1 MSETAPNGSA
11 LIAVARFKFFVA
23 NTLGVLKRTAADG
36 CAEDVTCPVSAFS
49 AVQATALG
57 AASAYEFIFA
67 FGTASTGRLCR
78 QVRVLLAKEPFKVR
92 KPARLERRNPTAR
105 SSRLLSL
112 AGSNRIGGDGRGT
125 TPSITRGSRPRNR
138 GRRREDTRARAVQRV
153 RTGRRSLLLL
163 RGSSFS
169 LRVSPVVACFAAE
182 ETSLFLRHL
191 WTFCLNPPLV
201 LERLNWPNSHH
212 GASAPMI
219 ISRLPWFVLPLSILN
234 QSYQERDHNEHQ
246 PYVEADVE

>member
-36 CAEDVTCPVSAFS
+36 CAEDVAYPVSAFS

-92 KPARLERRNPTAR
+92 KPSQLGWSVETPRPALAVCCL
-105 SSRLLSL
+105 SRV
-112 AGSNRIGGDGRGT
+112 AIGSVET
-125 TPSITRGSRPRNR
+125 
-138 GRRREDTRARAVQRV
+138 
-153 RTGRRSLLLL
+153 
-163 RGSSFS
+163 
-169 LRVSPVVACFAAE
+169 E
-182 ETSLFLRHL
+182 EAPLHL
-191 WTFCLNPPLV
+191 
-201 LERLNWPNSHH
+201 
-212 GASAPMI
+212 
-219 ISRLPWFVLPLSILN
+219 
-234 QSYQERDHNEHQ
+234 
-246 PYVEADVE
+246 

>member
-36 CAEDVTCPVSAFS
+36 CAEDVACPVSAFS

-92 KPARLERRNPTAR
+92 KPARLERQNPTAR

-112 AGSNRIGGDGRGT
+112 AGSNRIGGDGRG

>member
-36 CAEDVTCPVSAFS
+36 CAEDVACPVSAFS

-163 RGSSFS
+163 RGSGFS
-169 LRVSPVVACFAAE
+169 LRVRRAP
-182 ETSLFLRHL
+182 
-191 WTFCLNPPLV
+191 
-201 LERLNWPNSHH
+201 
-212 GASAPMI
+212 ASRRR
-219 ISRLPWFVLPLSILN
+219 SRP
-234 QSYQERDHNEHQ
+234 
-246 PYVEADVE
+246 

>member
-1 MSETAPNGSA
+1 
-11 LIAVARFKFFVA
+11 VARFKFFVA

-36 CAEDVTCPVSAFS
+36 CAEDVACPVSAFS

-112 AGSNRIGGDGRGT
+112 AGSNRIGGDR
-125 TPSITRGSRPRNR
+125 
-138 GRRREDTRARAVQRV
+138 
-153 RTGRRSLLLL
+153 
-163 RGSSFS
+163 
-169 LRVSPVVACFAAE
+169 
-182 ETSLFLRHL
+182 
-191 WTFCLNPPLV
+191 
-201 LERLNWPNSHH
+201 
-212 GASAPMI
+212 SAP
-219 ISRLPWFVLPLSILN
+219 LHL
-234 QSYQERDHNEHQ
+234 
-246 PYVEADVE
+246 